1 MDDELEA
8 TRLTAGIH
16 QKRQE
21 RSVREHGAQ
30 VAALGVL
37 MTQPKLLKGIETND
51 FIDSGMGAVVES
63 LKSAIENPESG
74 VPAAAKGWLES
85 HLGVV
90 VGDGEKLQEA
100 VLRTVKENSLRKRA
114 SDVLH
119 RLARTAENYSVS
131 DSAFLEQAK
140 KEMAG
145 L

>member
-37 MTQPKLLKGIETND
+37 LAQPKLLKGITTQD
-51 FIDSGMGAVVES
+51 FMDSGIGSVIEALKVAV
-63 LKSAIENPESG
+63 ENPEG
-74 VPAAAKGWLES
+74 GIPEVATGWLES